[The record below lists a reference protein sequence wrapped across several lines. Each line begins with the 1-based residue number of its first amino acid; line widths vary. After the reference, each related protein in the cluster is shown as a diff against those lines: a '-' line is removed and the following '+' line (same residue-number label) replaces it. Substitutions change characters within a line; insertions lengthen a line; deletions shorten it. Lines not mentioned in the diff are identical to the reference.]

1 MFLGYS
7 VVQLPGFFLVLF
19 ECAKSR
25 LQISKNI
32 EGNENRGPD
41 YSTKQVKQRI
51 PSEFGYNIP

>member
-25 LQISKNI
+25 LQRSKSI

-41 YSTKQVKQRI
+41 YSTKQAKQRI